1 MCLLAVACAPTSAPS
16 DESLTAADSIV
27 SSWVDAGPV
36 PGAVLFVAHNG
47 QVVFEKAYGDA
58 RARGRDGE
66 RLPMTTQTVF
76 DVASV
81 TKVIA
86 TTMGVMLLADRG
98 ELDIEASVS
107 TYLPDF
113 VSGGKDEITL
123 RHLLTHRS
131 GLSQWEPTY
140 YHATNAAEAYAYI
153 RDLPL
158 RWPVGAERHYSDLG
172 FMLVGLVVE
181 RVSGERLDDFLH
193 EELYAPLGLS
203 RTGFRPGGAL
213 QAAAHFPADT
223 RIAATSHGNPFEHR
237 MVHDPD
243 FGYRIEGDPD
253 SWDGWRDRTLEG
265 EVNDGNAFHAFGGVA
280 GHAGLFSSAAEV
292 GVLLELLLERGAY
305 RGRRHFGADVVDLFL
320 TSTGDGQALGW
331 QLPEYAPTRSFG
343 HTGFTGTFVLGVQ
356 DQGLSIVL
364 LTNRQHGGVDANTE
378 YPDIGALQR
387 DVTAAL
393 TGGRDRS

>member
-1 MCLLAVACAPTSAPS
+1 
-16 DESLTAADSIV
+16 
-27 SSWVDAGPV
+27 
-36 PGAVLFVAHNG
+36 
-47 QVVFEKAYGDA
+47 
-58 RARGRDGE
+58 
-66 RLPMTTQTVF
+66 MTTQTVF

-113 VSGGKDEITL
+113 FSGGKDEITL

-131 GLSQWEPTY
+131 GLSQWQPTY
-140 YHATNAAEAYAYI
+140 YHATNAEEAYAYI

-158 RWPVGAERHYSDLG
+158 RWSVGAERHYSDLG
-172 FMLVGLVVE
+172 FMLLGLVVE

-213 QAAAHFPADT
+213 QATAHFPADT

-305 RGRRHFGADVVDLFL
+305 GGRRHFGADVVDLFL

-331 QLPEYAPTRSFG
+331 QLPEYAPTTSFG
-343 HTGFTGTFVLGVQ
+343 HTGFTGTFVLGVR

-393 TGGRDRS
+393 TGSPREALNK